1 MMSPLWSKKKIT
13 INLIDRVHLDLYYRC
28 MCGCT
33 WRGKGPIKLEE
44 GYKEC
49 GHKEDYDIASE
60 KDMQLRSI
68 LKSAMR
74 EKKYMFQPKK

>member
-1 MMSPLWSKKKIT
+1 
-13 INLIDRVHLDLYYRC
+13 

-49 GHKEDYDIASE
+49 GHKEDYDITSE

>member
-28 MCGCT
+28 MCRCT

-44 GYKEC
+44 GYEKC

-74 EKKYMFQPKK
+74 EKKYMFQTKK